1 MSARRS
7 GFDRLRRVPTSTDD
21 RLSLE
26 AWSAEVVK
34 LYASHSRPDG
44 GPLARTI
51 AYPRWAVTVFG
62 RKAAEIGFGNAA
74 RLAVDVAAARLRAR
88 R

>member
-1 MSARRS
+1 VSGRS
-7 GFDRLRRVPTSTDD
+7 DERLALD
-21 RLSLE
+21 E
-26 AWSAEVVK
+26 WSVEVAK
-34 LYASHSRPDG
+34 LYASHSRPSG

-74 RLAVDVAAARLRAR
+74 RLVVDVAAARLRAR